1 MSQSSRP
8 SVFVRFGPFEVD
20 FRIGELRKEGRRVGL
35 QEQPFQVLSAL
46 LERSGEMV
54 TRAELQKELWPSDTF
69 VDFDHGLNSAVA
81 RLREA
86 LNDSAERPK
95 YIETVARRGY
105 RFIAPIDPPNLE
117 APTQTVVAHA
127 AERGSLSPM
136 VRRLIVIPAAVAFL
150 ACATW
155 YFVSRHVES
164 SLNAPRVVPLTSLP
178 DQAEGP
184 TFSPDGN
191 YVAFA
196 RFANSPEVSGIY
208 VEQIADR
215 HLLQLTKNER
225 DFFCCPMW
233 SPDGRYIAF
242 SRIVK
247 GEHRIYTVSA
257 IGGAERKLFS
267 GPAAHPPL
275 DWSADGRSIAFTRK
289 ALDKEAYSLYLIS
302 VESLETRR
310 LSEPPGDSQD
320 WGPAFS
326 PDGKQLAFVRMNS
339 DPSDLGD
346 IFLMPASGGEPRR
359 LTFDHAHF
367 PTPPVWTRDGRSIV
381 FSSTRSSSV
390 PTLWRIPVTGGSPT
404 QVPEVGV
411 VTIHPTV
418 SPRGHRLAYEQILF
432 SSSIWS
438 MDLGRSG
445 KKDSGVQVA
454 ASKGI
459 NRAPEFSPDGQKIA
473 FVSDRSGTK
482 EIWSCGK
489 DGSNLMRVTNF
500 GGAHVPGPPRW
511 SPDGQTITF
520 DSAVGEHNAIFA
532 MNVEGGLPRRLTHEE
547 TGNLNPS
554 FSRDGRWIYFASMR
568 SGEWQI
574 WKMPSAG
581 GDAVQITKQGGR
593 AAFESADGKFIYY
606 ASAVD
611 RNIWRLELADGHE
624 SPLSPEIHVEHWSGW
639 ALANN
644 GIFFLDEEFSQHPVV
659 KFFDFSAGSI
669 KDVVRLERRVP
680 WRSWIS
686 VSADGKFILYTQQDQ
701 EEGNI
706 MLLENFR

>member
-35 QEQPFQVLSAL
+35 QEQPFQVLSTL
-46 LERSGEMV
+46 LERPGEMV
-54 TRAELQKELWPSDTF
+54 TRAELQKKLWPSDTF

-105 RFIAPIDPPNLE
+105 RFIAPIDPRTLE

-127 AERGSLSPM
+127 AERRFLSPM
-136 VRRLIVIPAAVAFL
+136 VRRLTVVPAAVALL

-164 SLNAPRVVPLTSLP
+164 SLSVPRVVPLTSLP

-196 RFANSPEVSGIY
+196 RFASSPEVSGIY

-225 DFFCCPMW
+225 EFFCCPMW

-242 SRIVK
+242 SRFAK
-247 GEHRIYTVSA
+247 GGEHRIYTVSA
-257 IGGAERKLFS
+257 IGGAERKLFA
-267 GPAAHPPL
+267 GPPAHPPL
-275 DWSADGRSIAFTRK
+275 DWSPDGGSIAFTARE
-289 ALDKEAYSLYLIS
+289 LDKETYSLYSIS
-302 VESLETRR
+302 VESLEIRK
-310 LSEPPGDSQD
+310 LSEPPADSQD

-326 PDGKQLAFVRMNS
+326 PDGKQLAFIRMNN
-339 DPSDLGD
+339 DLGD
-346 IFLMPASGGEPRR
+346 IYLMPASGGEPRR
-359 LTFDHAHF
+359 LTFDHARF

-381 FSSTRSSSV
+381 FSSTRSGV
-390 PTLWRIPVTGGSPT
+390 PTLWRIPVSGGSPT

-418 SPRGHRLAYEQILF
+418 SPRGNRLAYEQILG

-438 MDLGRSG
+438 MDLGRIG

-454 ASKGI
+454 ASKGW
-459 NRAPEFSPDGQKIA
+459 NRAPEFSPDGQRIA
-473 FVSDRSGTK
+473 FVSDRSGTM

-489 DGSNLMRVTNF
+489 DGSNLIRVTNF
-500 GGAHVPGPPRW
+500 GGAQLPGPPRW

-520 DSAVGEHNAIFA
+520 DAAVGEHNAIFV
-532 MNVEGGLPRRLTHEE
+532 MNVEGGLPRRLTREE
-547 TGNLNPS
+547 SNNINPS
-554 FSRDGRWIYFASMR
+554 WSHNGKWIYFASIR
-568 SGEWQI
+568 GGEWQI

-581 GDAVQITKQGGR
+581 GDAVQISSRGGR
-593 AAFESADGKFIYY
+593 AAFESADAKFIYY
-606 ASAVD
+606 ANAVD
-611 RNIWRLELADGHE
+611 RNIWRLDLADGHE

-644 GIFFLDEEFSQHPVV
+644 GIFFLDEESSQHSVV

-669 KDVVRLERRVP
+669 KTVVRLERPAP

-686 VSADGKFILYTQQDQ
+686 VSADGKFILYTQRDQ